1 MLQVIPKTIR
11 PTPKTAYEDLS
22 LAKTAP
28 CEIRWTQRV
37 GVLTR
42 LGPPDTQ
49 KGTAIPYREASRYL
63 NFPLGAFSLA
73 AILLSLALGCGSGPS
88 SSSPPPSLTS
98 IEISPASAA
107 IRLGVSQQYTAAGTY
122 SDGTQRDVTSSVTW
136 SSSQPAAV
144 FVNNQNGRNGFATGI
159 GEGTSTI
166 TASEG
171 TVQATAT
178 LMVSNPMPRFAY
190 VSPAAQGPEIGIY
203 TEGAD
208 GSLSPIQGSPF
219 LLAGANDMTID
230 PEGKFL
236 FTVVEVTP
244 GPPQAQFTVNSYAVD
259 HDTGM
264 FSSPPVS
271 TLCCND
277 GISNLL
283 LSPSEQVLQVNN
295 ESSIATISV
304 DSMANL
310 ALVGSTPIGSSSANA
325 SDIAMEPA
333 GKFIYA
339 AIIIPSSVEAFA
351 AQPSN
356 GMLTE
361 QDTVPITG
369 PAPDFLVID
378 PTGQFLYVMHPAN
391 DLQSFRI
398 DGASGGL
405 TSIATTP
412 TRGYP
417 SAGAAHP
424 SGKWIYVGMC
434 CNGNPSITGF
444 SIDPGTGNLT
454 EVTNVP
460 TANGGEPGIVVAE
473 PTGRFLYVEEN
484 TGNGISI
491 TDIFSIDPNSGALT
505 LVSQQALPVP
515 SYFTF

>member
-1 MLQVIPKTIR
+1 M
-11 PTPKTAYEDLS
+11 AYGGGWS
-22 LAKTAP
+22 
-28 CEIRWTQRV
+28 CRSS
-37 GVLTR
+37 R
-42 LGPPDTQ
+42 L
-49 KGTAIPYREASRYL
+49 IS
-63 NFPLGAFSLA
+63 FA
-73 AILLSLALGCGSGPS
+73 AAAAVLSLALGCGSSGSNS
-88 SSSPPPSLTS
+88 SASLTS
-98 IEISPASAA
+98 IEIYAGSTTVQ
-107 IRLGVSQQYTAAGTY
+107 LGKSQQYTATGTF
-122 SDGTQRDVTSSVTW
+122 SDKTSGDVTSSVTW
-136 SSSQPAAV
+136 SSSQPDVV
-144 FVNNQNGRNGFATGI
+144 FINNQNGRNGFATAV

-190 VSPAAQGPEIGIY
+190 VSPAAHGQEIGIY

-208 GSLSPIQGSPF
+208 GSLTPIQGSPF
-219 LLAGANDMTID
+219 QLAGANDMTID

-236 FTVVEVTP
+236 FTVVEVTG

-283 LSPSEQVLQVNN
+283 LSPSEQVLHVNN
-295 ESSIATISV
+295 SPSISTISV
-304 DSMANL
+304 NSMATL
-310 ALVGSTPIGSSSANA
+310 ALVGSTPIGSGSANA

-339 AIIIPSSVEAFA
+339 AIVIPSGVGVFA

-361 QDTVPITG
+361 QGTIPITG

-434 CNGNPSITGF
+434 CNGNPSISGF

-460 TANGGEPGIVVAE
+460 TANGGEPDIVVAE

-484 TGNGISI
+484 LN
-491 TDIFSIDPNSGALT
+491 TDIFSIDPTSGALA